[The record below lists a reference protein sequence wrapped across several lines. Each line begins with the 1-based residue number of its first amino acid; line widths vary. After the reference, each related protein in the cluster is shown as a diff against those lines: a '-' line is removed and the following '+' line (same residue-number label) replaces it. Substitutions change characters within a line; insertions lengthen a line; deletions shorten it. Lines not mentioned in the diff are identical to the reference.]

1 LYALR
6 ANLRVLFERAD
17 VVGNDVSV
25 YAPVLAG
32 LLRPG
37 RFFGIVHHRV
47 GEKYLERFG
56 ALGRLPWAV
65 ERLLH
70 AGLRNVV
77 TVNRAVREAIREVNP
92 RARLLDSANGFDAAL
107 LELPVTVAEPPF
119 VLFVGRLDPFM
130 KGLDVLLEA
139 FKGVAERHPAVRLV
153 LAGRGAAHSI
163 ADLERRARE
172 GGMAGRV
179 ELRPNI
185 DEGEKR
191 RLLSSCLLFCTPSRF
206 EGFGIAVLEANARG
220 WARRFTWDAVAERE
234 LAWIRATFL
243 GG

>member
-1 LYALR
+1 
-6 ANLRVLFERAD
+6 
-17 VVGNDVSV
+17 
-25 YAPVLAG
+25 
-32 LLRPG
+32 
-37 RFFGIVHHRV
+37 
-47 GEKYLERFG
+47 
-56 ALGRLPWAV
+56 
-65 ERLLH
+65 
-70 AGLRNVV
+70 
-77 TVNRAVREAIREVNP
+77 
-92 RARLLDSANGFDAAL
+92 
-107 LELPVTVAEPPF
+107 
-119 VLFVGRLDPFM
+119 
-130 KGLDVLLEA
+130 
-139 FKGVAERHPAVRLV
+139 VRLV
-153 LAGRGAAHSI
+153 LAGRGAAHAI

-172 GGMAGRV
+172 GGIAGRV